1 MKRRKRETEEFDV
14 SEFLR
19 ESDSDLRSALA
30 TMLQTPAVAAE
41 PQPKADPNLIPGTEL
56 DPPTITGS
64 GSELRSPSD
73 MGAGPILSPGPSLA
87 AAPALEPLPVFGRF
101 PSPPPAPSIDLR
113 PPPVTRIRIHQA
125 TSLHDGHTRAERHL
139 YEILWRMAEPHDEH
153 SRLITVG
160 FATLGRF
167 ADLSESNARIN
178 LRSLIRKRAVEEYH
192 SYDCAQSRGRTY
204 RVFDEAAVME
214 RRREAGLQWYR
225 KRTMGVVFVDP
236 KSGEP
241 V

>member
-1 MKRRKRETEEFDV
+1 MKRRKREAEEFDV

-19 ESDSDLRSALA
+19 ESDTDLRSALE
-30 TMLQTPAVAAE
+30 TMLQGPSTAPIKEEAG
-41 PQPKADPNLIPGTEL
+41 PNLIPGVSLGSPGNIES
-56 DPPTITGS
+56 PITIGAPVEPAAPSVTGS
-64 GSELRSPSD
+64 G
-73 MGAGPILSPGPSLA
+73 AGLA
-87 AAPALEPLPVFGRF
+87 AAPALDPLPVFGRF
-101 PSPPPAPSIDLR
+101 PTPPPGSSIDLH
-113 PPPVTRIRIHQA
+113 PPPVSRIRIHQA
-125 TSLHDGHTRAERHL
+125 ASLHDGHTRAERHL

-204 RVFDEAAVME
+204 RVLDEAAVME

-236 KSGEP
+236 KTGEP
-241 V
+241 I